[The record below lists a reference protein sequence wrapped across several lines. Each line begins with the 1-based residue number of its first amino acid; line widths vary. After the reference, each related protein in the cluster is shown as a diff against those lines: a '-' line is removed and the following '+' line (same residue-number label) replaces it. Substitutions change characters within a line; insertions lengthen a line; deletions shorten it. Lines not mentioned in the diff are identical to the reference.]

1 MPEADNYPEILS
13 EHATVVAATLVDEG
27 IDIAQAQ
34 ALARAVTE
42 RVRIALG
49 GCYIPRGTFLDID
62 RMRQDIGQRWNGSN
76 TRELCREYG
85 ITERSLRRY
94 AEQARKTT

>member
-1 MPEADNYPEILS
+1 MPEADNYPEILA
-13 EHATVVAATLVDEG
+13 EHAAVVAATLVDEG

-34 ALARAVTE
+34 SLARAVTE

-62 RMRQDIGQRWNGSN
+62 RMRQDIAARWNGSN